1 MWEHGTGI
9 VRIMWSFKFLT
20 IPNNGSL
27 VLLDQKQRII
37 WSSGSTRAT
46 ENPVVQLLESGN
58 LVLREKSDVNPESC
72 MWQGFD
78 APYNPQMPD
87 MKLGW
92 NFSTGMEQYLTSWRT
107 ASDPSPGDFALKFDI
122 VGLPQVVLQ
131 KGSEKKFRSGPWNG
145 LRFGGLRFLKLLL
158 YIMQMNCTF
167 LMSLVKT

>member
-1 MWEHGTGI
+1 
-9 VRIMWSFKFLT
+9 MWSFKFLT
-20 IPNNGSL
+20 IANNGSL

-46 ENPVVQLLESGN
+46 ENPVVQLSESGN
-58 LVLREKSDVNPESC
+58 LVLREKSDVNPEIC
-72 MWQGFD
+72 MWQSFD
-78 APYNPQMPD
+78 APYNPQRPD

-107 ASDPSPGDFALKFDI
+107 ASDPSPGDFNLKFEI

-131 KGSEKKFRSGPWNG
+131 KGSEKKFHSRPWNG
-145 LRFGGLRFLKLLL
+145 LRFGGLTDESQRFFKFLL

-167 LMSLVKT
+167 LMSLVKTRP

>member
-1 MWEHGTGI
+1 
-9 VRIMWSFKFLT
+9 
-20 IPNNGSL
+20 
-27 VLLDQKQRII
+27 
-37 WSSGSTRAT
+37 
-46 ENPVVQLLESGN
+46 
-58 LVLREKSDVNPESC
+58 
-72 MWQGFD
+72 
-78 APYNPQMPD
+78 MPD

-107 ASDPSPGDFALKFDI
+107 ASDPSPGDFNLKFEI

-167 LMSLVKT
+167 LMSLVKTRP

>member
-1 MWEHGTGI
+1 
-9 VRIMWSFKFLT
+9 MWSFKFLT
-20 IPNNGSL
+20 IANNGSL

-46 ENPVVQLLESGN
+46 ENPVVQLSESGN
-58 LVLREKSDVNPESC
+58 LVLREKSDVNPEIC
-72 MWQGFD
+72 MWQSFD

-107 ASDPSPGDFALKFDI
+107 ASDPSPGDFTLKFDI

-167 LMSLVKT
+167 LMSLVKTRP